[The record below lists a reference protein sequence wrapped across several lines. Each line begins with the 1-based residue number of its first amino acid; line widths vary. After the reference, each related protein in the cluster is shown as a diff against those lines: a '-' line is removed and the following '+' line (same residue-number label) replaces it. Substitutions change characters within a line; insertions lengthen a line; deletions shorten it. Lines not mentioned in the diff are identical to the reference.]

1 MAAHTSTNM
10 VKKNKMDWIDHYGF
24 ILVAYAHMTDWYLA
38 DSELQIIT
46 EKMEFLLASSSQPYE
61 SDQVAQKLI
70 KVISRYES
78 CKKED
83 DKMKALFK
91 SCRALNKE
99 PWFDNLASA
108 LLLENLAEIAEAD
121 RKIEKTEIQFLKNIA
136 DVFAVSPPRL

>member
-1 MAAHTSTNM
+1 M
-10 VKKNKMDWIDHYGF
+10 VKNNQKNDWIDHYGF

-38 DSELQIIT
+38 DSELQVIS
-46 EKMEFLLASSSQPYE
+46 EKMELLLSSTSQPYE

-70 KVISRYES
+70 KVINRYQSFTKDDDTMEALIIS
-78 CKKED
+78 CTT
-83 DKMKALFK
+83 
-91 SCRALNKE
+91 LNKE

-136 DVFAVSPPRL
+136 DVFGVSPPRI

>member
-1 MAAHTSTNM
+1 M
-10 VKKNKMDWIDHYGF
+10 VKNNQNDIGWIDHYGF

-38 DSELQIIT
+38 DSELQVIS
-46 EKMEFLLASSSQPYE
+46 EKMDFLLSSTSQPYE
-61 SDQVAQKLI
+61 SNQVAQQLI

-78 CKKED
+78 YIEDD
-83 DKMKALFK
+83 DKMEALII
-91 SCRALNKE
+91 SCTTLNKE

-136 DVFAVSPPRL
+136 DVFGVNPPKI